1 VGWNPTIQEG
11 NTVVFT
17 IPASSWQLFKII
29 IIFQFGSRS
38 KSKKLLKFRHFQK
51 DLAMLTSEMTC
62 TLGSDKV

>member
-17 IPASSWQLFKII
+17 IPASSWQFFKII
-29 IIFQFGSRS
+29 IIFHFGSRS
-38 KSKKLLKFRHFQK
+38 KSKRIDEIPALSK

-62 TLGSDKV
+62 TLGSTKV